1 MSAGTPSAAAAV
13 RSRAGRAGA
22 TAVGPGRQRPRTAG
36 ALVALT
42 PARRE
47 ALRAECARLEA
58 LDDAEFG
65 VRLLAHTPT
74 HETREEAL
82 LRHWA
87 QTATEFGREL
97 AVDATSPTAAA
108 SPRAELSPPA
118 QHAPR
123 PARVVETTGGLDR
136 LLLARYTS
144 RPEPTVELFTDTIAL
159 GEQLVDVLGWRDRY
173 PAGSLRAAALAHEHA
188 HCLLHRDA
196 RIRRALRDRL
206 GHTALRLGR
215 FRVPGHVAGAD
226 EVAAHAYAGAVCGLG
241 RSPLLLTAA
250 LVSAVQALGED

>member
-1 MSAGTPSAAAAV
+1 MSAGPPSAAAV

-22 TAVGPGRQRPRTAG
+22 GAAHQRPLTAVGLTAL
-36 ALVALT
+36 A

-47 ALRAECARLEA
+47 VLRAECARLEA

-65 VRLLAHTPT
+65 VRLLAGTPT
-74 HETREEAL
+74 HETREESL
-82 LRHWA
+82 LRRWA
-87 QTATEFGREL
+87 RTATEFGREL
-97 AVDATSPTAAA
+97 AAATPPAEAFWPGEAA
-108 SPRAELSPPA
+108 PPAEALSPGGA
-118 QHAPR
+118 AHGPR
-123 PARVVETTGGLDR
+123 VIETTGGLDR

-144 RPEPTVELFTDTIAL
+144 RPVPTVELFTDTIAL

-196 RIRRALRDRL
+196 RTRRALRGRL

-226 EVAAHAYAGAVCGLG
+226 ELAAHAYAGAVCGLG

-250 LVSAVQALGED
+250 LICAVQALGED